1 MAIGWA
7 WQMSLQAFPDS
18 KRLRTSTEF
27 DLVFKNNQYRVSTP
41 EFLFLAKENQVK
53 MKRLGMVVAKRNT
66 TRAVD
71 RNCLKRLIRE
81 VFRCVEL
88 PSLDIVVLTRSRANG
103 RSNSALTDILEQ
115 SFGSLSM
122 QFTNH
127 GKVHKWSLFSPNWS
141 GSTRLRSVAYS
152 VSDVVFT
159 PAALNMLSKQL
170 RSMALPGA
178 RCWRQQEYA
187 SVIPFTPE
195 GLI

>member
-1 MAIGWA
+1 
-7 WQMSLQAFPDS
+7 MSLQAFPDS

-127 GKVHKWSLFSPNWS
+127 GKVHK
-141 GSTRLRSVAYS
+141 
-152 VSDVVFT
+152 
-159 PAALNMLSKQL
+159 
-170 RSMALPGA
+170 
-178 RCWRQQEYA
+178 
-187 SVIPFTPE
+187 
-195 GLI
+195 